1 MAFTYGLNRS
11 TATESSL
18 LAMLEPILN
27 PIWVMIGYGETPS
40 LLAGVGGGIILTA
53 LALRT
58 LYLEKEK
65 RKILREEAQ

>member
-1 MAFTYGLNRS
+1 
-11 TATESSL
+11 
-18 LAMLEPILN
+18 
-27 PIWVMIGYGETPS
+27 MIGYGERPS

-65 RKILREEAQ
+65 RKILRED